1 MLGQE
6 KGVVSNGWLATFKNS
21 TATTTSNFVKQAETI
36 GLMPLGQTNAPEFGF
51 KILRILRFT
60 GQPQSLNRNIRQA
73 VPVAA
78 AAVVASG
85 IVPIAG
91 ASDGGGSIRIPASF
105 SGLIGLKPSR
115 GSMPVGPEG
124 WRGGKVPRL
133 TLR

>member
-1 MLGQE
+1 MVL
-6 KGVVSNGWLATFKNS
+6 
-21 TATTTSNFVKQAETI
+21 
-36 GLMPLGQTNAPEFGF
+36 
-51 KILRILRFT
+51 KILRIRALRAS
-60 GQPQSLNRNIRQA
+60 PQSLEPGTFARRFQWRR
-73 VPVAA
+73 